1 MYSFRNDYSEGCHPK
16 VLEAI
21 AAINGESIVGYGQ
34 DAYCGKAA
42 QLIKDLCRAPQA
54 AVEFLVGGT
63 QTNFTAIGAF
73 LRPWESVICA
83 ATGHVNTHE
92 VGAVEGV
99 GHKLLHVQ
107 VAGDGKLTPAHI
119 LPLVEECRDEHL
131 TLPRLVYISDAT
143 ETGAV
148 YTKAELTALSA
159 CCKDNGLLLFLD
171 GARLGCAFAAQEND
185 LTLPDLARLCDAFYI
200 GGTKNGALMGEALVI
215 ANPALQPHFFRMMKR
230 EGAVLA
236 KGFLLGVQF
245 QALLEDGLYW
255 RIAKNSVDTAQALQA
270 GLEELGFPMMT
281 PSSTNQIFP
290 ILPDSLLPELD
301 KIATYEVWSKQDETH
316 TIVRF
321 VTSFATEMT
330 SVTGLLEALKRSI

>member
-1 MYSFRNDYSEGCHPK
+1 MYHFRNDYSVGCHPA

-21 AAINGESIVGYGQ
+21 AAINGENIVGYGK
-34 DAYCGKAA
+34 DAYCDKAA
-42 QLIKDLCRAPQA
+42 QLIKDLCQAPQA
-54 AVEFLVGGT
+54 TVEFMVGGT

-83 ATGHVNTHE
+83 STGHVNGHE

-99 GHKLLHVQ
+99 GHKLLQ
-107 VAGDGKLTPAHI
+107 AQTAGDGKLTPAHI
-119 LPLVEECRDEHL
+119 LPIVEACRDEHV
-131 TLPRLVYISDAT
+131 TLPRLAYISDAT

-148 YTKAELTALSA
+148 YTKAELSALSR

-171 GARLGCAFAAQEND
+171 GARLGCAFAAGEND
-185 LTLPDLARLCDAFYI
+185 LTLPDLAQLCDAFYI

-215 ANPALQPHFFRMMKR
+215 CNPALQPHFFRMKKR

-255 RIAKNSVDTAQALQA
+255 RIAQNAVDAAQALQR
-270 GLEELGFPMMT
+270 GLKALGFPMMT
-281 PSSTNQIFP
+281 ESPTNQIFP
-290 ILPDSLLPELD
+290 VVPDSLLPRLD
-301 KIATYEVWSKQDETH
+301 RLCTYEVWGKADEAH
-316 TIVRF
+316 SVIRL
-321 VTSFATEMT
+321 VTSFATTPDE
-330 SVTGLLEALKRSI
+330 VDGFLADIKDIQ